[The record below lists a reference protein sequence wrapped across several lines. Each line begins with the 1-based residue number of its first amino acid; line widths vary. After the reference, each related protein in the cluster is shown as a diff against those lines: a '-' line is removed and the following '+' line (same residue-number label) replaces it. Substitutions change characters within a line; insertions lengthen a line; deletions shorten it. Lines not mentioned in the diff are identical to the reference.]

1 MFKLNAMSAA
11 ALACLAAVA
20 APALAQQQLERV
32 EVTGS
37 RILSVNA
44 ESAAPIQVMTA
55 ADIQASGVTNLQ
67 DLLLKNP
74 AFGTPSISRT
84 NSNFST
90 SSAGVSTIDLRNLG
104 IDRTLV
110 LVNGRRYVSG
120 VPGSM
125 AVDLNTIPTDFIER
139 VEVMTG
145 GASSTYGSDAV
156 AGVVNIILKRNFE
169 GVNMDASYGESW
181 KQDDTLKKFAI
192 TAGTNS
198 ANGKGNI
205 MAHFA
210 VSKQGAVFSRD
221 RDASAIDQ
229 GSVAVFKT
237 GEASD
242 IFTAFRPNYSSF
254 APQGRFFYTNAAGTA
269 TSRTFDANGALIP
282 FSTNGPAGDG
292 VGATGYNRSSVRT
305 IAIPTTRV
313 LMATKGD
320 YQLNESHSIFFEGT
334 YANTKTF
341 THLEPFPLDSD
352 VQVTPGGGHIPAE
365 TLVNGVKVANPLI
378 PAALLA
384 LMTDRNGDGL
394 KDYNFTRRMSD
405 VADRTSSANRD
416 TFRVV
421 GGAKGDLTKS
431 WSYEAFLGYGF
442 TREGQTGTGQINTP
456 NLYNALNVVPDAFG
470 NPICVSAD
478 ARKQGCVPANIF
490 GANTLS
496 AAAAKYINAP
506 SSLNTSVTQ
515 KMAGASVTGDAFEL
529 PAGPVGIAAGY
540 EWRQEGSST
549 EFDALTQSGLNAGNA
564 LANTAGRFTVR
575 ELFVEAKLPL
585 LKNLPLVKNLDGTL
599 AYRHGD
605 YSSIGGTNSWNS
617 GLDWALNSA
626 FRVRATRAVS
636 TRAPNIGDL
645 YLGASQTFPTGIVD
659 PCDGLKSTDTGTRA
673 TTCKSYPGVVANMAA
688 NTVNGVGTFTLG
700 QPDKQGISGYDSG
713 NPNLQSEKGKSTTL
727 GFVYTPKNIELLKN
741 FAFTADYYDI
751 SIDHAINSPG
761 RAYTL
766 DQCFNK
772 GNPLYCGF
780 ITRRAAVQGAYSAG
794 SLDLINQAPVNS
806 GGQKA
811 KGIDLTSSYAERVGP
826 GMLTARLTWTHLL
839 DAWNKPTDDA
849 DKDTSLGEVGN
860 SRNRWMLNL
869 GYSSGPWAINTTTT
883 FIGKAYLDDQF
894 MSQLCNTDANG
905 DCQPALKE
913 QGKVASKTYFDLQGS
928 YKWGKAQFYAGVNN
942 LFNTKA
948 PPIISGL
955 PGDTTGAET
964 DAGTYDAIG
973 RRYYVGMRYSF

>member
-11 ALACLAAVA
+11 ALAYLAVVA
-20 APALAQQQLERV
+20 APALAQQQQLERV

-44 ESAAPIQVMTA
+44 ESAAPIQVLTA
-55 ADIQASGVTNLQ
+55 ADIKASGVTNLQ

-74 AFGTPSISRT
+74 TFGTPSISRT

-104 IDRTLV
+104 VDRTLV

-169 GVNMDASYGESW
+169 GVNLDASVGQSW
-181 KQDDTLKKFAI
+181 KNDDTMKKFSA
-192 TAGTNS
+192 TFGTNS
-198 ANGKGNI
+198 SNGKGNI

-210 VSKQGAVFSRD
+210 VSKQGAVMSRD
-221 RDASAIDQ
+221 RDASAVDQ
-229 GSVAVFKT
+229 FSLALAVT
-237 GEASD
+237 GEDAD
-242 IFTAFRPNYSSF
+242 LFKIQRPFYSSF
-254 APQGRFFYTNAAGTA
+254 APQGRFFYTNGAGTA
-269 TSRTFDANGALIP
+269 TSRTFDANGNVIP

-320 YQLNESHSIFFEGT
+320 YAINEKHNLFFEGT

-341 THLEPFPLDSD
+341 THLEPFPLDSAATG
-352 VQVTPGGGHIPAE
+352 VGGGNIPAE

-378 PAALLA
+378 PTALFN
-384 LMTDRNGDGL
+384 LMTDRDGDGL
-394 KDYNFTRRMSD
+394 KDYNFTRRMAD

-421 GGAKGDLTKS
+421 GGAKGDLTPV
-431 WSYEAFLGYGF
+431 WSYETYLGYGF
-442 TREGQTGTGQINTP
+442 TREGQTGTGQINVQ
-456 NLYNALNVVPDAFG
+456 NLINSLNVIPDAFG
-470 NPICVSAD
+470 TPICVSAT
-478 ARKQGCVPANIF
+478 AREQGCVPANIF
-490 GANTLS
+490 GANKLS
-496 AAAAKYINAP
+496 ATAAKYLHAP

-515 KMAGASVTGDAFEL
+515 KMAGGSVSGEAFKL
-529 PAGPVGIAAGY
+529 PAGPVGIAAGF
-540 EWRQEGSST
+540 EWRQESSST
-549 EFDALTQSGLNAGNA
+549 EFDALTQTGLNAGNA
-564 LANTAGRFTVR
+564 LANTAGRYTVR
-575 ELFVEAKLPL
+575 EAFIETKLPL
-585 LKNLPLVKNLDGTL
+585 LVNLPLVKSLDGTV
-599 AYRHGD
+599 AFRRGE
-605 YSSIGGTNSWNS
+605 YSTVGKTNSWNL
-617 GLDWALNSA
+617 GLDWAMNSA
-626 FRVRATRAVS
+626 FRTRATLAQS
-636 TRAPNIGDL
+636 TRAPNVGDL
-645 YLGASQTFPTGIVD
+645 YQGASQTFPTGLDD
-659 PCDGLKSTDTGTRA
+659 PCEGVKSTDTGTLA
-673 TTCKSYPGVVANMAA
+673 TVCKSYPGVVKNMAA
-688 NTVNGVGTFTLG
+688 NGGTFTLN
-700 QPDKQGISGYDSG
+700 QADLQGISGFDSG
-713 NPNLQSEKGKSTTL
+713 NPNLKAEKGRSLTVGL
-727 GFVYTPKNIELLKN
+727 VITPKIDLLKN
-741 FAFTADYYDI
+741 FAFTVDYYDI
-751 SIDHAINSPG
+751 KIASAINGPDRS
-761 RAYTL
+761 YIL

-780 ITRRAAVQGAYSAG
+780 ITRRADVQGASSAG
-794 SLDLINQAPVNS
+794 SLEYINQVPVNS
-806 GGQKA
+806 GGSRA

-826 GMLTARLTWTHLL
+826 GTLSARLSWTHLL
-839 DAWNKPTDDA
+839 DAWDKPTDDA
-849 DKDTSLGEVGN
+849 DKNTSLGEVGN

-869 GYSSGPWAINTTTT
+869 GYASGPWAINTTTT
-883 FIGKAYLDDQF
+883 YIGVAYLDDQF
-894 MSQLCNTDANG
+894 LGTTPKSF
-905 DCQPALKE
+905 
-913 QGKVASKTYFDLQGS
+913 GKVDSKTYFDLQGS
-928 YKWGKAQFYAGVNN
+928 YKFGKAEVYAGVNN

-955 PGDTTGAET
+955 PGNTTGAET

-973 RRYYVGMRYSF
+973 RRYYVGLRYSF

>member
-1 MFKLNAMSAA
+1 MFKRNAMSAA
-11 ALACLAAVA
+11 VLACLTAAAV
-20 APALAQQQLERV
+20 PALAQQQLERV

-55 ADIQASGVTNLQ
+55 ADIKASGVTNLQ

-74 AFGTPSISRT
+74 TFGTPSISRT

-90 SSAGVSTIDLRNLG
+90 SSAGVSTVDLRNLG
-104 IDRTLV
+104 VDRTLV

-169 GVNMDASYGESW
+169 GVNMDASVGQSQ
-181 KQDDTLKKFAI
+181 KNDDTLKKFGI
-192 TAGTNS
+192 TFGTN
-198 ANGKGNI
+198 AADGKGNI

-210 VSKQGAVFSRD
+210 VSKQGAVYSRD
-221 RDASAIDQ
+221 REASAVDQ
-229 GSVAVFKT
+229 ISTSALT

-242 IFTAFRPNYSSF
+242 IFKVKRPFYSSF
-254 APQGRFFYTNAAGTA
+254 APQGRFFYTSPTGAK
-269 TSRTFDANGALIP
+269 TSRTFDANGNLIP
-282 FSTNGPAGDG
+282 FSSNGPAGDG
-292 VGATGYNRSSVRT
+292 VGATGFNRSAFRT
-305 IAIPTTRV
+305 IAIPTDRV

-320 YQLNESHSIFFEGT
+320 YALNESHTLFFEGT

-341 THLEPFPLDSD
+341 THLEPFPLDSS
-352 VQVTPGGGHIPAE
+352 VNVTPGGGNIPAE

-378 PAALLA
+378 PPALLA

-405 VADRTSSANRD
+405 VADRTQSANRD

-431 WSYEAFLGYGF
+431 WSYETYVGYGF
-442 TREGQTGTGQINTP
+442 TREGQVGTGQINVM
-456 NLYNALNVVPDAFG
+456 NLYNALNVIPDAFG

-506 SSLNTSVTQ
+506 SSLNTSVSQ
-515 KMAGASVTGDAFEL
+515 KMAGASVTGDAFDL
-529 PAGPVGIAAGY
+529 PAGPVGVAAGF
-540 EWRQEGSST
+540 EWRKEASAT
-549 EFDALTQSGLNAGNA
+549 NFDALTQSGLNGGNA
-564 LANTAGRFTVR
+564 LANTAGQYSVR

-585 LKNLPLVKNLDGTL
+585 LKNLPAVKNLDGL
-599 AYRHGD
+599 LSYRHGD
-605 YSSIGGTNSWNS
+605 YSTVGGTNSWNS
-617 GLDWALNSA
+617 GLDWAVNSTV
-626 FRVRATRAVS
+626 RVRATRAVS

-645 YLGASQTFPTGIVD
+645 YQGASQTFPTGLKD
-659 PCDGLKSTDTGTRA
+659 PCSGLLPTDTGVKA
-673 TTCKSYPGVVANMAA
+673 DTCKSYPGVVANMAA
-688 NTVNGVGTFTLG
+688 NGKFLLS
-700 QPDKQGISGYDSG
+700 QADLQGISGFGGG
-713 NPNLQSEKGKSTTL
+713 NPKLKSEQGKSTTVGL
-727 GFVYTPKNIELLKN
+727 VLTPKSVDLLKN
-741 FAFTADYYDI
+741 FTFTADYYDI
-751 SIDHAINSPG
+751 SIDRAINSPG
-761 RAYTL
+761 RAYSL

-772 GNPLYCGF
+772 GNQAYCGF
-780 ITRRAAVQGAYSAG
+780 ITRRTAVQGAYSVG
-794 SLDLINQAPVNS
+794 SLEFISDNPVNS

-811 KGIDLTSSYAERVGP
+811 RGIDFTSSYAERVGP

-869 GYSSGPWAINTTTT
+869 GYASGPWAVNTTTT
-883 FIGKAYLDDQF
+883 YIGKAYLDDQF
-894 MSQLCNTDANG
+894 MNGLCNTDANNV
-905 DCQPALKE
+905 CQPALKE
-913 QGKVASKTYFDLQGS
+913 QGKVAAKAYFDLQGS
-928 YKWGKAQFYAGVNN
+928 YKLGKAQLYAGVNN

-955 PGDTTGAET
+955 PGNTTGAET

-973 RRYYVGMRYSF
+973 RRYYVGVRMSY